1 MRVCVCDVCVCVC
14 VCVMCVCVCVCV
26 CACVCVYIH
35 TYVHVCSSS
44 RDTVYAI
51 QCVLSHIQLMTKEE
65 LEKIVLPVKSTTFRD
80 IQRDIKK
87 RCVTFY
93 E

>member
-1 MRVCVCDVCVCVC
+1 
-14 VCVMCVCVCVCV
+14 MCVSVCLSVCLCVSVSVCMYISMYM
-26 CACVCVYIH
+26 CIAPAGILYMLYNVYFP
-35 TYVHVCSSS
+35 
-44 RDTVYAI
+44 
-51 QCVLSHIQLMTKEE
+51 HIQLMAEEE
-65 LEKIVLPVKSTTFRD
+65 LEKIVLPVKSTAFRD